1 MIKIPRISN
10 NADNAETVRK
20 EMNLIL
26 AQIEEQV
33 NRDLNN
39 VMDELSKKEQ
49 E

>member
-1 MIKIPRISN
+1 MIKIPRISST
-10 NADNAETVRK
+10 ADNAESVRK

-39 VMDELSKKEQ
+39 VIDELSKKD
-49 E
+49 

>member
-1 MIKIPRISN
+1 MIKIPRISS
-10 NADNAETVRK
+10 NADNAEKVRK

-26 AQIEEQV
+26 AQIEEQI

-39 VMDELSKKEQ
+39 VMDELSEKER

>member
-1 MIKIPRISN
+1 MIRIPRIKGN
-10 NADNAETVRK
+10 TDKVEELRR

-39 VMDELSKKEQ
+39 IEDELSQKGQK
-49 E
+49 